1 MKSVNTTSLIKGYYT
16 SCLSLKD
23 PGVDYLLAI
32 FVTNVCLFLM
42 NVFDT
47 LCLIFKPVYIFPFY
61 KKRILMHFYLIARI
75 YFLFVLF
82 YVFYDGIEFY
92 GMLRLRAELASVVK
106 M

>member
-47 LCLIFKPVYIFPFY
+47 LCLIFKLVIFPFY
-61 KKRILMHFYLIARI
+61 KKRIFNA
-75 YFLFVLF
+75 FLF
-82 YVFYDGIEFY
+82 D
-92 GMLRLRAELASVVK
+92 S
-106 M
+106 